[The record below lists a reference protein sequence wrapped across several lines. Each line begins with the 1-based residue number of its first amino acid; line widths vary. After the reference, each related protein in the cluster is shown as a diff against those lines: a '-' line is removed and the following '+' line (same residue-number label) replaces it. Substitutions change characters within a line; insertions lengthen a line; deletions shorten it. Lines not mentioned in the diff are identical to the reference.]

1 MFIASQATNVQSD
14 DWTSSCPTNCTC
26 KWTNGKKSV
35 ICNALQLTA
44 IPTTLST
51 EVQVLVL
58 NENKIAYLN
67 REEFTTLGLV
77 NLQRIYLKKSG
88 VTYVHYDA
96 FKNLKILVEI
106 DLSENSIETLDK
118 NTFNGNDRLRILY
131 LNGNPLKMLMAYQFP
146 VLPHLR
152 SLDLHDCQ
160 INNIDPLAFANLEL
174 LELLNLKNN
183 LLENLPEP
191 VFQYMRNLKT
201 LQLESNPWRCDC
213 ELRRF
218 RNWYVQNHEK
228 SASLQCTSPQALH
241 TKTWDGIDETQFG
254 CQPTVDVFSDD
265 IFNVDIGS
273 NVTLSCLIYGDPLP
287 AVAWELN
294 GRDIINDNVLV
305 EDETIGNKL
314 WRNITILNITNYD
327 AGIYVCAAKNSI
339 GAASRNISI
348 YLTEIVQHVIEKGPE
363 TFWYFGLIL
372 GTFGTV
378 FSLIIISMLVCFCK
392 KTTRRR
398 RSIKNI
404 KGSVSFN
411 DQEKKLLDL
420 SITTNDRQDSS
431 EVANTPS
438 AAKNEPVIA
447 LEPVQ
452 ITIENLSRNDEFPMN
467 VGVFTPPPEFCSN
480 ANPAYGNIFISVA
493 LTHQDVIDNPE
504 QMYPD
509 LLNIPNRVIGKL
521 FPINVSSY
529 ATLPRNRQHNHHRAG
544 SLGGCSSSSGS
555 SCSTSNRS
563 NHQQQAST
571 IDSKNTRLQ
580 NVINYQNLETTHLN
594 ESASIGLCTGCLKNQ
609 DEQYVSGSALNACSI
624 SIPTTS
630 STLSMELSK
639 TPTTTST
646 KASKRCCAIGV
657 DGSKTML
664 YPTKYD
670 NMGRRITAS
679 GNSTL
684 SIPDEEKEIN
694 FSDAD
699 ATNDNC
705 STIDA
710 VNMISN
716 MNMVSSSSSCIKDG
730 VGSGGASNSNSV
742 NTNTNTSVINSS
754 NVAAAASSSSSI
766 AQTNGLS
773 IVAGCSSSNV
783 NGGIHTITNMKSNSK
798 LSDRDSSTRMADD
811 KMRDAQQQGTLLLP
825 TGCDYVSL

>member
-1 MFIASQATNVQSD
+1 MQTYQIIVLLLFVASQATSD

-58 NENKIAYLN
+58 NENDIVTLN
-67 REEFTTLGLV
+67 SEEFTTLGLV

-88 VTYVHYDA
+88 VTSVHRDA

-152 SLDLHDCQ
+152 SLDLHNCQ
-160 INNIDPLAFANLEL
+160 INSIDPLAFANLEL

-183 LLENLPEP
+183 LLENLVEP
-191 VFQYMRNLKT
+191 VFQYMQKLKT
-201 LQLESNPWRCDC
+201 LQLEGNPWRCDC
-213 ELRRF
+213 HLRHF
-218 RNWYVQNHEK
+218 RNWYVKNHEK
-228 SASLQCTSPQALH
+228 SASLRCTNPMALR
-241 TKTWDGIDETQFG
+241 TKIWSSIDESQFG
-254 CQPTVDVFSDD
+254 CQPTVDVYSED

-287 AVAWELN
+287 TVAWELN
-294 GRDIINDNVLV
+294 GRDIINDNVLT

-327 AGIYVCAAKNSI
+327 AGIYVCSARNDI
-339 GAASRNISI
+339 GSASRNISI

-378 FSLIIISMLVCFCK
+378 FCLITISFLVCLCK

-420 SITTNDRQDSS
+420 SITTNDRQDSG

-438 AAKNEPVIA
+438 VAKQEPVIA

-452 ITIENLSRNDEFPMN
+452 ITIENLSRNEEFPMN

-480 ANPAYGNIFISVA
+480 VSNPAYGNIFISVQ
-493 LTHQDVIDNPE
+493 LTQDVIDNPE

-529 ATLPRNRQHNHHRAG
+529 ATLPRNRHQRTG
-544 SLGGCSSSSGS
+544 SLGSGNGN
-555 SCSTSNRS
+555 STSGNGTCS
-563 NHQQQAST
+563 GASSRNQSST
-571 IDSKNTRLQ
+571 ADSKNTRLQ
-580 NVINYQNLETTHLN
+580 NVINYQNLDTTTHHLTEN
-594 ESASIGLCTGCLKNQ
+594 GSIGLCTSCLKKQ
-609 DEQYVSGSALNACSI
+609 DNGK
-624 SIPTTS
+624 TT
-630 STLSMELSK
+630 
-639 TPTTTST
+639 
-646 KASKRCCAIGV
+646 IV
-657 DGSKTML
+657 

-679 GNSTL
+679 GNSIL
-684 SIPDEEKEIN
+684 SIPDEEKESAIDCVN
-694 FSDAD
+694 ISSDMTSVSAS
-699 ATNDNC
+699 C
-705 STIDA
+705 
-710 VNMISN
+710 
-716 MNMVSSSSSCIKDG
+716 VSSGIDSS
-730 VGSGGASNSNSV
+730 GASTSRAAIISGSIGP
-742 NTNTNTSVINSS
+742 NT
-754 NVAAAASSSSSI
+754 
-766 AQTNGLS
+766 
-773 IVAGCSSSNV
+773 GCSSKNMCSASNV
-783 NGGIHTITNMKSNSK
+783 TSGLVGSTVATTAIVTNPNTNGSTNIKSNSK
-798 LSDRDSSTRMADD
+798 LSDRDSRVADD
-811 KMRDAQQQGTLLLP
+811 KMRDAQGTLLLP

>member
-1 MFIASQATNVQSD
+1 MSVFCFFAVLLLFVASQATSD
-14 DWTSSCPTNCTC
+14 DWTFSCPTNCTC
-26 KWTNGKKSV
+26 KWSNGKKSV
-35 ICNALQLTA
+35 ICNALQLTE
-44 IPTTLST
+44 IPKTLST

-58 NENKIAYLN
+58 NENHIAQLN

-77 NLQRIYLKKSG
+77 NLQRIYLKKST
-88 VTYVHYDA
+88 VTSVHRDA

-106 DLSENSIETLDK
+106 DLSENGIETLDK

-152 SLDLHDCQ
+152 SLDLHNCQ
-160 INNIDPLAFANLEL
+160 INSIDPLAFANLEL

-183 LLENLPEP
+183 LLENLPDT

-201 LQLESNPWRCDC
+201 LQLEGNPWRCDC
-213 ELRRF
+213 HLRLF

-228 SASLQCTSPQALH
+228 SASLQCTSPLALQ
-241 TKTWDGIDETQFG
+241 TKAWSSIDELQFG
-254 CQPTVDVFSDD
+254 CQPTVDVYSED

-287 AVAWELN
+287 TVAWELN
-294 GRDIINDNVLV
+294 GRDIINDNVLT

-327 AGIYVCAAKNSI
+327 AGIYVCAARNDI
-339 GAASRNISI
+339 GSASRNISI

-378 FSLIIISMLVCFCK
+378 FCLITISFLVCLCK

-420 SITTNDRQDSS
+420 SITTNDRQDSG

-438 AAKNEPVIA
+438 AAKSANEPVIA

-452 ITIENLSRNDEFPMN
+452 ITIENLSRNEEFPMN

-493 LTHQDVIDNPE
+493 LTQDVIDNPE

-529 ATLPRNRQHNHHRAG
+529 ATLPRNRHQRTG
-544 SLGGCSSSSGS
+544 SLGSNGTGNACGTSGRSSA
-555 SCSTSNRS
+555 
-563 NHQQQAST
+563 AST
-571 IDSKNTRLQ
+571 ADSKNTRLQ
-580 NVINYQNLETTHLN
+580 NVINFQNLETTTTHLSDN
-594 ESASIGLCTGCLKNQ
+594 GSITGLCTGCLKKQ
-609 DEQYVSGSALNACSI
+609 DGC
-624 SIPTTS
+624 
-630 STLSMELSK
+630 
-639 TPTTTST
+639 
-646 KASKRCCAIGV
+646 
-657 DGSKTML
+657 KTMV

-679 GNSTL
+679 GNSIL
-684 SIPDEEKEIN
+684 SIPDEEKESAID
-694 FSDAD
+694 SVSIS
-699 ATNDNC
+699 NDM
-705 STIDA
+705 STVSA
-710 VNMISN
+710 SCVNMGNDGACASASTSRAAIIS
-716 MNMVSSSSSCIKDG
+716 G
-730 VGSGGASNSNSV
+730 
-742 NTNTNTSVINSS
+742 
-754 NVAAAASSSSSI
+754 NVEL
-766 AQTNGLS
+766 N
-773 IVAGCSSSNV
+773 AGCSGKSI
-783 NGGIHTITNMKSNSK
+783 GLTNLKSNSK
-798 LSDRDSSTRMADD
+798 LSDRDSRMADD
-811 KMRDAQQQGTLLLP
+811 KMRDAQGTLLLP

>member
-1 MFIASQATNVQSD
+1 MLIIISFFFFSLFFLVLLLFITSQATSD

-58 NENKIAYLN
+58 NENRITYLN
-67 REEFTTLGLV
+67 REEFTTLGLI

-88 VTYVHYDA
+88 VTYMHRDA

-106 DLSENSIETLDK
+106 DLSENGIETLDK
-118 NTFNGNDRLRILY
+118 YTFNGNDRLRILY
-131 LNGNPLKMLMAYQFP
+131 LNGNPLKILQAHQFP

-152 SLDLHDCQ
+152 SLDLHNCQ
-160 INNIDPLAFANLEL
+160 INSIDPLAFANLEL
-174 LELLNLKNN
+174 LELLNLKTN
-183 LLENLPEP
+183 LLENLAEP
-191 VFQYMRNLKT
+191 VFHYMRNLKT
-201 LQLESNPWRCDC
+201 LMLDGNPWRCDC
-213 ELRRF
+213 HLRQF
-218 RNWYVQNHEK
+218 RNWYIQSNLH
-228 SASLQCTSPQALH
+228 SASLMCNQPSVLQ
-241 TKTWDGIDETQFG
+241 TKTWESIDEIQFG

-287 AVAWELN
+287 TVTWELN
-294 GRDIINDNVLV
+294 GREIVNNNILA
-305 EDETIGNKL
+305 EDETYGDKL
-314 WRNITILNITNYD
+314 WRNITIFNITNYD
-327 AGIYVCAAKNSI
+327 AGIYVCLAKNAI
-339 GAASRNISI
+339 GMANRNISI

-378 FSLIIISMLVCFCK
+378 FGLIIISFLVCLCK

-438 AAKNEPVIA
+438 TAKNEPVIA

-452 ITIENLSRNDEFPMN
+452 ITIENLSRNEDFPMN

-493 LTHQDVIDNPE
+493 LTQDVIDNPE

-529 ATLPRNRQHNHHRAG
+529 ATLPRNRHHRGGSMGSNCNGNGSCGTAG
-544 SLGGCSSSSGS
+544 CKKNGS
-555 SCSTSNRS
+555 IGANCCN
-563 NHQQQAST
+563 QQST
-571 IDSKNTRLQ
+571 IDSKNSRLQ

-594 ESASIGLCTGCLKNQ
+594 ESGSIGLCTGCLKNQ
-609 DEQYVSGSALNACSI
+609 DEQYVNGSGAINGCTI
-624 SIPTTS
+624 SIPATS
-630 STLSMELSK
+630 ASLSTELNKGAKS
-639 TPTTTST
+639 
-646 KASKRCCAIGV
+646 SKRCTDAG
-657 DGSKTML
+657 KMMM

-684 SIPDEEKEIN
+684 SIPDELKEIN
-694 FSDAD
+694 FNNGIGNGGGVS
-699 ATNDNC
+699 
-705 STIDA
+705 
-710 VNMISN
+710 
-716 MNMVSSSSSCIKDG
+716 VSSSANNAMTAISTVGFPSTSSSCNGTGG
-730 VGSGGASNSNSV
+730 VICNSTCDGSGGGGGVGGSNNINNS
-742 NTNTNTSVINSS
+742 TNI
-754 NVAAAASSSSSI
+754 
-766 AQTNGLS
+766 
-773 IVAGCSSSNV
+773 
-783 NGGIHTITNMKSNSK
+783 KSNSK
-798 LSDRDSSTRMADD
+798 LSDRDNISSSGSSVSRMADV
-811 KMRDAQQQGTLLLP
+811 QGGGTLLLP

>member
-1 MFIASQATNVQSD
+1 MLLLFITSQATSD
-14 DWTSSCPTNCTC
+14 DWTSSCPTSCVC

-51 EVQVLVL
+51 EIQVLLL
-58 NENKIAYLN
+58 NENRIANLN

-88 VTYVHYDA
+88 ITQIHRDA
-96 FKNLKILVEI
+96 FRNLKILVEI
-106 DLSENSIETLDK
+106 DLSENAIEQLDK

-131 LNGNPLKMLMAYQFP
+131 LYGNPLKTLMAYQFP

-152 SLDLHDCQ
+152 SLDLHNCQ
-160 INNIDPLAFANLEL
+160 INSIDPLAFANLEL
-174 LELLNLKNN
+174 LESLNLKNN
-183 LLENLPEP
+183 LLENLAEH
-191 VFQYMRNLKT
+191 VFRYMRNLKT
-201 LQLESNPWRCDC
+201 LQLEGNPWRCDC
-213 ELRRF
+213 RLRHF
-218 RNWYVQNHEK
+218 RNWYIQSNLN
-228 SASLQCTSPQALH
+228 SISLTCSGPYRLR
-241 TKTWDGIDETQFG
+241 TKQWEMIEENQFG
-254 CQPTVDVFSDD
+254 CPPMVDVYSDD
-265 IFNVDIGS
+265 LFNVDIGS

-287 AVAWELN
+287 TVTWELN
-294 GRDIINDNVLV
+294 GRDIVNDNVLA
-305 EDETIGNKL
+305 EDGTLGDKL
-314 WRNITILNITNYD
+314 WRNITIFNITNYD
-327 AGIYVCAAKNSI
+327 AGIYVCLARNDIAT
-339 GAASRNISI
+339 ASRNVSI
-348 YLTEIVQHVIEKGPE
+348 YLSEIVQHVIEKGPE

-378 FSLIIISMLVCFCK
+378 FALILISFLVCVCK
-392 KTTRRR
+392 KSTRRR

-438 AAKNEPVIA
+438 TAKNESVIA

-452 ITIENLSRNDEFPMN
+452 ITIENLSRNDDFPLN

-493 LTHQDVIDNPE
+493 LTQDVIDNPE

-529 ATLPRNRQHNHHRAG
+529 ATLPRNRHQRGGGGNGSAAG
-544 SLGGCSSSSGS
+544 NGNQQ
-555 SCSTSNRS
+555 TSVDN
-563 NHQQQAST
+563 
-571 IDSKNTRLQ
+571 KNTRLQ
-580 NVINYQNLETTHLN
+580 NVINYQNLETSHLN
-594 ESASIGLCTGCLKNQ
+594 ESGSIGLCTGCLKNQ
-609 DEQYVSGSALNACSI
+609 DEQYVSGGGPL
-624 SIPTTS
+624 PTTS
-630 STLSMELSK
+630 ASISTELNK
-639 TPTTTST
+639 AT
-646 KASKRCCAIGV
+646 KAKSTSKRCV
-657 DGSKTML
+657 DGKMVF

-694 FSDAD
+694 FGNVEDGTDMDGIGSVLGI
-699 ATNDNC
+699 N
-705 STIDA
+705 SGMGISGVSGTIGTGIPSIGG
-710 VNMISN
+710 ISSIVGVG
-716 MNMVSSSSSCIKDG
+716 NMVAGSSR
-730 VGSGGASNSNSV
+730 NN
-742 NTNTNTSVINSS
+742 
-754 NVAAAASSSSSI
+754 
-766 AQTNGLS
+766 L
-773 IVAGCSSSNV
+773 
-783 NGGIHTITNMKSNSK
+783 KSNNK
-798 LSDRDSSTRMADD
+798 LSDRDSGSSSSSRTADD
-811 KMRDAQQQGTLLLP
+811 KMRDVQATLLLP

>member
-1 MFIASQATNVQSD
+1 MQTYQIIVLLLFVASQATSD
-14 DWTSSCPTNCTC
+14 DWTFSCPTNCTC
-26 KWTNGKKSV
+26 KWSNGKKSV
-35 ICNALQLTA
+35 ICNALKLTA

-58 NENKIAYLN
+58 NENHIEQLN

-88 VTYVHYDA
+88 VASVHRDA

-152 SLDLHDCQ
+152 SLDLHNCQ
-160 INNIDPLAFANLEL
+160 INSIDPLAFANLEL

-183 LLENLPEP
+183 LLENLAEP

-201 LQLESNPWRCDC
+201 LQLEGNPWRCDC
-213 ELRRF
+213 HLRHF

-228 SASLQCTSPQALH
+228 SASLQCTNPMALR
-241 TKTWDGIDETQFG
+241 TKQWSSIDETLFG
-254 CQPTVDVFSDD
+254 CQPTVDVYSED

-287 AVAWELN
+287 TVAWELN
-294 GRDIINDNVLV
+294 GRDIVNDNVLT

-327 AGIYVCAAKNSI
+327 AGIYVCAARNDI
-339 GAASRNISI
+339 GSASRNISI

-378 FSLIIISMLVCFCK
+378 FCLITISFLVCLCK

-420 SITTNDRQDSS
+420 SITTNDRQDSG

-452 ITIENLSRNDEFPMN
+452 ITIENLSRNEEFPMN

-480 ANPAYGNIFISVA
+480 VSNPAYGNIFISVA
-493 LTHQDVIDNPE
+493 LTQDVIDNPE

-509 LLNIPNRVIGKL
+509 LLNIPNSIPNRVIGKL

-529 ATLPRNRQHNHHRAG
+529 ATLPRNRHQRTG
-544 SLGGCSSSSGS
+544 SLGSSSNSGS
-555 SCSTSNRS
+555 TCSATGGRSHQHTST
-563 NHQQQAST
+563 A
-571 IDSKNTRLQ
+571 DSKNTRLQ
-580 NVINYQNLETTHLN
+580 NVINYQNLDTSTHLSDN
-594 ESASIGLCTGCLKNQ
+594 GSISLCTSCLKKQ
-609 DEQYVSGSALNACSI
+609 DNGKPVVYS
-624 SIPTTS
+624 
-630 STLSMELSK
+630 
-639 TPTTTST
+639 
-646 KASKRCCAIGV
+646 
-657 DGSKTML
+657 
-664 YPTKYD
+664 KYD

-679 GNSTL
+679 GNSIL
-684 SIPDEEKEIN
+684 SIPDEEKESAID
-694 FSDAD
+694 SVSISGDM
-699 ATNDNC
+699 
-705 STIDA
+705 STVSA
-710 VNMISN
+710 SCVN
-716 MNMVSSSSSCIKDG
+716 VVD
-730 VGSGGASNSNSV
+730 GASTSRAAIISGSV
-742 NTNTNTSVINSS
+742 ALNT
-754 NVAAAASSSSSI
+754 
-766 AQTNGLS
+766 
-773 IVAGCSSSNV
+773 GCSNKSMGNASTSAAVV
-783 NGGIHTITNMKSNSK
+783 NQNANSINLKSNSK
-798 LSDRDSSTRMADD
+798 LSDRDSRVADD
-811 KMRDAQQQGTLLLP
+811 KMRDAQGTLLLP

>member
-1 MFIASQATNVQSD
+1 M
-14 DWTSSCPTNCTC
+14 
-26 KWTNGKKSV
+26 

-58 NENKIAYLN
+58 NENHIAQLN

-88 VTYVHYDA
+88 VTSVHRDA

-106 DLSENSIETLDK
+106 DLSENAIETLDK

-152 SLDLHDCQ
+152 SLDLHNCQ
-160 INNIDPLAFANLEL
+160 INSIDPLAFANLEL

-201 LQLESNPWRCDC
+201 LQLEGNQWRCDC
-213 ELRRF
+213 HLRRF

-228 SASLQCTSPQALH
+228 SANLQCTSPMVLR
-241 TKTWDGIDETQFG
+241 TKAWSGIDESQFG
-254 CQPTVDVFSDD
+254 CQPTVDVYSED

-287 AVAWELN
+287 TVTWELN
-294 GRDIINDNVLV
+294 GRDIINDNVLT

-327 AGIYVCAAKNSI
+327 AGIYVCYARNDI
-339 GAASRNISI
+339 GSASRNISI

-378 FSLIIISMLVCFCK
+378 FCLITISFLVCLCK

-420 SITTNDRQDSS
+420 SITTNDRQDSG
-431 EVANTPS
+431 EVGANTPS

-452 ITIENLSRNDEFPMN
+452 ITIENLSRNEEFPMN

-480 ANPAYGNIFISVA
+480 ISNANPAYGNIFISVA
-493 LTHQDVIDNPE
+493 LTQDVIDNPE

-529 ATLPRNRQHNHHRAG
+529 ATLPRNRHQRSG
-544 SLGGCSSSSGS
+544 SLGSTNGSTCSATTSGTGRTQT
-555 SCSTSNRS
+555 STL
-563 NHQQQAST
+563 
-571 IDSKNTRLQ
+571 DSKNTRLQ
-580 NVINYQNLETTHLN
+580 NVINYQNLDTTTHLSDN
-594 ESASIGLCTGCLKNQ
+594 GSIGLCTGCLKKQ
-609 DEQYVSGSALNACSI
+609 DN
-624 SIPTTS
+624 T
-630 STLSMELSK
+630 K
-639 TPTTTST
+639 TH
-646 KASKRCCAIGV
+646 V
-657 DGSKTML
+657 
-664 YPTKYD
+664 YPKYD

-679 GNSTL
+679 GNSIL
-684 SIPDEEKEIN
+684 SIPDEEKESAIDSVDIS
-694 FSDAD
+694 SDM
-699 ATNDNC
+699 
-705 STIDA
+705 STVSA
-710 VNMISN
+710 SCGVNVVDVGGIGIGIGDSG
-716 MNMVSSSSSCIKDG
+716 SSA
-730 VGSGGASNSNSV
+730 GASTSRAAIISGSV
-742 NTNTNTSVINSS
+742 
-754 NVAAAASSSSSI
+754 
-766 AQTNGLS
+766 GLN
-773 IVAGCSSSNV
+773 AGCSSK
-783 NGGIHTITNMKSNSK
+783 TIGATNFNANSINLKSNSK
-798 LSDRDSSTRMADD
+798 LSDRDSKVADD
-811 KMRDAQQQGTLLLP
+811 KMRDAQGTLLLP

>member
-1 MFIASQATNVQSD
+1 M
-14 DWTSSCPTNCTC
+14 
-26 KWTNGKKSV
+26 
-35 ICNALQLTA
+35 ICNALQLTT

-58 NENKIAYLN
+58 NENHITSLN

-88 VTYVHYDA
+88 VTSVHRDA

-106 DLSENSIETLDK
+106 DLSENGIETLDK

-152 SLDLHDCQ
+152 SLDLHNCQ
-160 INNIDPLAFANLEL
+160 INSIDPLAFANLEL

-183 LLENLPEP
+183 LLEMLPEP

-201 LQLESNPWRCDC
+201 LQLEGNPWRCDC
-213 ELRRF
+213 HLRHF

-228 SASLQCTSPQALH
+228 SASLQCTNPMALR
-241 TKTWDGIDETQFG
+241 TKAWSSIDESQFG
-254 CQPTVDVFSDD
+254 CQPTVDVYSED

-287 AVAWELN
+287 TVTWELN
-294 GRDIINDNVLV
+294 GRDIINDNVLT

-327 AGIYVCAAKNSI
+327 AGIYVCAARNDI
-339 GAASRNISI
+339 GSASRNISI

-378 FSLIIISMLVCFCK
+378 FCLITISFLVCLCK

-420 SITTNDRQDSS
+420 SITTNDRQDSG

-452 ITIENLSRNDEFPMN
+452 ITIENLSRNEEFPMN

-493 LTHQDVIDNPE
+493 LTQDVIDNPE

-529 ATLPRNRQHNHHRAG
+529 ATLPRNRHQRTG
-544 SLGGCSSSSGS
+544 SLGSSNNGSTCSASTSGS
-555 SCSTSNRS
+555 RT
-563 NHQQQAST
+563 QTTTA
-571 IDSKNTRLQ
+571 DSKNTRLQ
-580 NVINYQNLETTHLN
+580 NVINYQNLDTTTHLSEN
-594 ESASIGLCTGCLKNQ
+594 GSIGLCTGCLKKQ
-609 DEQYVSGSALNACSI
+609 DNN
-624 SIPTTS
+624 
-630 STLSMELSK
+630 K
-639 TPTTTST
+639 T
-646 KASKRCCAIGV
+646 V
-657 DGSKTML
+657 V

-679 GNSTL
+679 GNSIL
-684 SIPDEEKEIN
+684 SIPDEEKESAIDSVN
-694 FSDAD
+694 ISSDM
-699 ATNDNC
+699 
-705 STIDA
+705 STVSA
-710 VNMISN
+710 SCVNVVDVNGANGCVPGIGIGIG
-716 MNMVSSSSSCIKDG
+716 CT
-730 VGSGGASNSNSV
+730 GSGSSVGASTSRAAIISGSV
-742 NTNTNTSVINSS
+742 
-754 NVAAAASSSSSI
+754 
-766 AQTNGLS
+766 GLN
-773 IVAGCSSSNV
+773 AGCSSK
-783 NGGIHTITNMKSNSK
+783 TIDATNLNANSINLKSNSK
-798 LSDRDSSTRMADD
+798 LSDRDSKVADD
-811 KMRDAQQQGTLLLP
+811 KIRDAQGTLLLP